1 MSPSS
6 GISGTTITTRPAQ
19 QKYLLDCKK
28 SLFTLK
34 IFANSTLQTP
44 AASVLDQS
52 RSISRET
59 TAEGD
64 RIATLLPDVGWISDK
79 SAPFKYGKS
88 ESGQKHK
95 SNMFI
100 ILVKASFLHSCVIL
114 YIREAFKVWK
124 ISRFVA
130 VKKVRKWT
138 KTPFFHTFL
147 KVWIWPRPPP
157 PPQGGKKH
165 PFFFEGFP
173 KLKAP

>member
-1 MSPSS
+1 M
-6 GISGTTITTRPAQ
+6 
-19 QKYLLDCKK
+19 
-28 SLFTLK
+28 
-34 IFANSTLQTP
+34 
-44 AASVLDQS
+44 LDQS

-124 ISRFVA
+124 ISRYVA

-138 KTPFFHTFL
+138 KTPFFSHFFESVDLAQT
-147 KVWIWPRPPP
+147 PPP
-157 PPQGGKKH
+157 PLVWKKSTLFRCGSTSRTCH
-165 PFFFEGFP
+165 ENSVWGPF
-173 KLKAP
+173 